1 MHRYA
6 GWFVLDLRL
15 LVFVLLVG
23 ILLTAGTLAIG
34 FRKRQWAEIVSA
46 GFSLYIMIVAGLIVL
61 LNVVFYYPVFRVES
75 FFPF

>member
-23 ILLTAGTLAIG
+23 LLLTAGTLAIG

-46 GFSLYIMIVAGLIVL
+46 GFSLFIMIVAGLIAL
-61 LNVVFYYPVFRVES
+61 LNGVLYYPVFRVES